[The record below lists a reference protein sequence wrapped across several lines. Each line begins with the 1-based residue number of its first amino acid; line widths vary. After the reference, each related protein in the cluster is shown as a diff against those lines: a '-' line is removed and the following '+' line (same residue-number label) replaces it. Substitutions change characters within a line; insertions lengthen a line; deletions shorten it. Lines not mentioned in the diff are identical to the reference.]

1 MHVRENLFTMRID
14 GRDLETLNNNFRKLF
29 DWLEQIDERLNEVE
43 EKYNER
49 NRGDK

>member
-1 MHVRENLFTMRID
+1 MYTRENIYILRINTD
-14 GRDLETLNNNFRKLF
+14 DLELINSNFRKLF